1 MRYAR
6 IRSPEKGAR
15 TPKNTKFLTRKTMP
29 TKKPAAPKKIAAIKK
44 PAAKVSKPAK
54 KVVAKN
60 VIDKDNNPKLIE
72 EVMNQLN
79 TILDPELGVGIV
91 DLGLIYDVKI
101 ENKVAVITMTLT
113 TMGCPVGP
121 MLIEQVDMILPTIF
135 PEHIESAHVEIVWD
149 PPWSPE
155 KMKPEIRDLM
165 QGF

>member
-1 MRYAR
+1 MA
-6 IRSPEKGAR
+6 
-15 TPKNTKFLTRKTMP
+15 
-29 TKKPAAPKKIAAIKK
+29 KKPLPKKKIT
-44 PAAKVSKPAK
+44 PAK
-54 KVVAKN
+54 KTK
-60 VIDKDNNPKLIE
+60 VIKKKPVQKADPQLIAQ
-72 EVMNQLN
+72 VYNQMN

-101 ENKVAVITMTLT
+101 ENKTALITMTLT

-121 MLIEQVDMILPTIF
+121 MLIEQIDMILPTIF
-135 PEHIESAHVEIVWD
+135 PEAIEKTLVDIVWD

>member
-1 MRYAR
+1 
-6 IRSPEKGAR
+6 
-15 TPKNTKFLTRKTMP
+15 MP
-29 TKKPAAPKKIAAIKK
+29 TKKPLPKKKIVPAKKTKIVKKVAPKKPAQKANPELIAQ
-44 PAAKVSKPAK
+44 VY
-54 KVVAKN
+54 
-60 VIDKDNNPKLIE
+60 
-72 EVMNQLN
+72 NQIN

-101 ENKVAVITMTLT
+101 ENKTALITMTLT

-121 MLIEQVDMILPTIF
+121 MLIEQIDMILPTIF
-135 PEHIESAHVEIVWD
+135 PEAIEKTLVDIVWD